1 MIDKTIRN
9 NVLKELK
16 KIIETKIAINIEASI
31 YNFSKNYA
39 ESNNTI
45 FLIEQ
50 IYLTKSQELL
60 CIIKTNLLFII
71 NSIKNNLINPL
82 NIAFMKPSD
91 LNVGQYSEIIKKKEM
106 SALLNK
112 PKGTNAYKCKKC
124 KKSKCSVTEKQ
135 VLSGDE
141 PASQFIT
148 CLECG
153 FVFMP

>member
-1 MIDKTIRN
+1 MIDKNIRN
-9 NVLKELK
+9 NVIEELK
-16 KIIETKIAINIEASI
+16 KLVKTKIAINIEESI

-45 FLIEQ
+45 FLLDQ

-60 CIIKTNLLFII
+60 CIVKTNLLFII